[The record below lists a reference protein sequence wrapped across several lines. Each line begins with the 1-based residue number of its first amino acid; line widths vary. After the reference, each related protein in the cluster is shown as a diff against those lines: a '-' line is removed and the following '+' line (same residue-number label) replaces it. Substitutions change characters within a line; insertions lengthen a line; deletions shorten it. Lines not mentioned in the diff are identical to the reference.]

1 MGSRLQKRKKM
12 FTTICSE
19 MRINNETKT
28 PLIEYFYI
36 EYEDMNFVYKNTI
49 SIVLNMDELLWLS
62 KPAAIELIK
71 ERVVL
76 QKEKILLE
84 QL

>member
-1 MGSRLQKRKKM
+1 MGSRLQKRKKI

-19 MRINNETKT
+19 MGDINETKT
-28 PLIEYFYI
+28 PLTEYFYI
-36 EYEDMNFVYKNTI
+36 EYENMNFVYKNTT
-49 SIVLNMDELLWLS
+49 SIVLSMDELLRLS
-62 KPAAIELIK
+62 KTAAIELIK